1 MEGVLIQPFFNPEQ
15 IGFCCAFQE
24 LMVEFNLLKSTKNL
38 TWRYKSMT
46 QGKKTFLIVLA
57 VGLAFI
63 LAGALVLFI
72 SASRPHYTATI
83 REITDTYTT
92 RQRTGS
98 GKRTTRK
105 FNEKVTV
112 EYTDKNGILKEAANI
127 RVKRSTE
134 SSLPQIG
141 DTIEVAEGFQV
152 KEYSL
157 ITPVA
162 VFISFLIVGI
172 GLIISGLR
180 VRRQER
186 KAQLMLK

>member
-1 MEGVLIQPFFNPEQ
+1 M
-15 IGFCCAFQE
+15 
-24 LMVEFNLLKSTKNL
+24 
-38 TWRYKSMT
+38 
-46 QGKKTFLIVLA
+46 
-57 VGLAFI
+57 
-63 LAGALVLFI
+63 
-72 SASRPHYTATI
+72 
-83 REITDTYTT
+83 
-92 RQRTGS
+92 
-98 GKRTTRK
+98 
-105 FNEKVTV
+105 TV

-141 DTIEVAEGFQV
+141 DTIEVAEGFHV